1 MMEGE
6 LKLFHLRVSH
16 TPFYVELEMATGTVI
31 SWRFRQDR
39 QRRFTRYDYS
49 ESFIE
54 FPSRNK

>member
-6 LKLFHLRVSH
+6 LKVFHLRVSH

-39 QRRFTRYDYS
+39 QRRFTRYD
-49 ESFIE
+49 
-54 FPSRNK
+54 